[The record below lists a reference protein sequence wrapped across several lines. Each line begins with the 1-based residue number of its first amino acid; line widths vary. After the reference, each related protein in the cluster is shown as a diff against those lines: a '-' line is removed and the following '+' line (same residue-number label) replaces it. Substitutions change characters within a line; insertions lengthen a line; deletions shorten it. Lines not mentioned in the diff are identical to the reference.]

1 VFVNEIDIEN
11 KNRVKLI
18 VWILILSGF
27 VATLYGLSYYTFIKQ
42 DRISAT
48 TSGYYTLGMY
58 LTAILSLTLML
69 GENKDIFPKR
79 ILWWILVFI
88 FIIGILLTFDRIHWI
103 AMTFA
108 ILVTGI
114 LKERKLLIFYIVI
127 SGALLLF
134 YHPLYERLTLVFTEH
149 DFSERGVIW
158 NGAFMLIG
166 KHPIFGFGQN
176 TFREI
181 FPFFEIMRVKGV
193 NNWHNDYLH
202 LYMESGIVGLGAY
215 LFLIIVT
222 FKSAFTSRN
231 KLITQG
237 RIFNRDLI
245 SALTL
250 SFTCFLIGGFILDP
264 VTTLLFL
271 FIYSLIALNV
281 KLANKT

>member
-1 VFVNEIDIEN
+1 
-11 KNRVKLI
+11 
-18 VWILILSGF
+18 
-27 VATLYGLSYYTFIKQ
+27 
-42 DRISAT
+42 
-48 TSGYYTLGMY
+48 
-58 LTAILSLTLML
+58 
-69 GENKDIFPKR
+69 
-79 ILWWILVFI
+79 
-88 FIIGILLTFDRIHWI
+88 
-103 AMTFA
+103 
-108 ILVTGI
+108 
-114 LKERKLLIFYIVI
+114 
-127 SGALLLF
+127 
-134 YHPLYERLTLVFTEH
+134 
-149 DFSERGVIW
+149 
-158 NGAFMLIG
+158 
-166 KHPIFGFGQN
+166 
-176 TFREI
+176 
-181 FPFFEIMRVKGV
+181 MRDKGV